1 MVSITGEVY
10 KRRFV
15 NAMIQG
21 AAKTCNH
28 MFHMVN
34 NELEDIDPKL
44 SNLYKKMMTSADYV
58 YYVIPKMENGI
69 NGGVVKVTFPTKDNS
84 KILIEAEA
92 MVFPV
97 LIHELVKVLW
107 KYYQLVVYLRVKWV
121 NMLLVLI
128 FS

>member
-1 MVSITGEVY
+1 MDFKNHDEMVSITGEVY

-44 SNLYKKMMTSADYV
+44 SNLYKKMMMTSADYV

-84 KILIEAEA
+84 K
-92 MVFPV
+92 
-97 LIHELVKVLW
+97 
-107 KYYQLVVYLRVKWV
+107 Y
-121 NMLLVLI
+121 
-128 FS
+128 

>member
-1 MVSITGEVY
+1 
-10 KRRFV
+10 
-15 NAMIQG
+15 
-21 AAKTCNH
+21 
-28 MFHMVN
+28 
-34 NELEDIDPKL
+34 
-44 SNLYKKMMTSADYV
+44 MMTSADYV

-97 LIHELVKVLW
+97 LIHELVKGVW

-121 NMLLVLI
+121 NMLLVKLI
-128 FS
+128 FYQQSLGI